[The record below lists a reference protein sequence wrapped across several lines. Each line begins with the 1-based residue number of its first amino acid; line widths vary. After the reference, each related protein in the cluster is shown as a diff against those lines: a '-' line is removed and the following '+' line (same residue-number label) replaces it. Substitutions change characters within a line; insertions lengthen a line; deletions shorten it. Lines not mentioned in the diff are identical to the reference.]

1 MEMKPIRISIFCLA
15 VLLLVA
21 PMLRAQ
27 DFSKY
32 RHFTIGMSLTRV
44 VERTDQKI
52 ADVKVIHERPAL
64 IQELTWWP
72 PKLPGNSYQADSVQ
86 QMLFSFYNGELYRIT
101 VIYDRTSTE
110 GLTADDMVRSISTKY
125 GPATFVDLAIDFTPG
140 QKEEPVASWNDSQFS
155 SNLVRSSFS
164 GGFELVICSKK
175 ISAEAE
181 LAFAEA
187 VKLDKQEGPQREID
201 RQKKETD
208 ALEVTRQKNQK
219 SFRP

>member
-1 MEMKPIRISIFCLA
+1 MKTIRCLILCFV
-15 VLLLVA
+15 VLLLAA
-21 PMLRAQ
+21 PLLSGQ

-52 ADVKVIHERPAL
+52 TDVKVIHERPAL
-64 IQELTWWP
+64 IQELRWWP
-72 PKLPGNSYQADSVQ
+72 PNLRGNSYQADSVQ

-125 GPATFVDLAIDFTPG
+125 GPATFVDLAIDFTPDNT
-140 QKEEPVASWNDSQFS
+140 EVPIASWSDAQSAF
-155 SNLVRSSFS
+155 NLVHSSFTD
-164 GGFELVICSKK
+164 GFQLVIYSKK
-175 ISAEAE
+175 VSAEAE
-181 LAFAEA
+181 LALAQA

-208 ALEVTRQKNQK
+208 ALEVTRLKNQK